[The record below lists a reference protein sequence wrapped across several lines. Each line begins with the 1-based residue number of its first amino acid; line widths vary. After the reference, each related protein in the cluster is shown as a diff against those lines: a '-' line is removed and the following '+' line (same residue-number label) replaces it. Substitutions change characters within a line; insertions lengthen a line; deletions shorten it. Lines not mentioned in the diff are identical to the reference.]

1 MYSRDYIL
9 KLVQQLAQ
17 VVAKLAG
24 LKVNGDLVKA
34 SEVLSDAYKELI
46 GIERAQL
53 IELNEL
59 NMITILSVQYHL
71 SHDQLEVLARLL
83 YEDALLVVDGKK
95 VMYRKSLSI
104 LEYLNKEQRLYSF
117 ERENLIQAIRKQLN

>member
-24 LKVNGDLVKA
+24 LKDNGDLVKA
-34 SEVLSDAYKELI
+34 SEVLSDAYKEMI
-46 GIERAQL
+46 GIERVQL
-53 IELNEL
+53 IELDESD
-59 NMITILSVQYHL
+59 MITILSVQYHL

-95 VMYRKSLSI
+95 VFYRKSLSI

-117 ERENLIQAIRKQLN
+117 ERENLMNMIRKNLN